1 MHFSLGLSLCMIFIC
16 RICSKSFSCLTLL
29 KMFKAGIWTF
39 IKYKAE
45 LIHEKEPYIQI
56 TNLKARTHTPSFKK
70 PRNLETTTTDQ
81 SKSMDA
87 DFLASEKKFPE

>member
-29 KMFKAGIWTF
+29 DIWTF